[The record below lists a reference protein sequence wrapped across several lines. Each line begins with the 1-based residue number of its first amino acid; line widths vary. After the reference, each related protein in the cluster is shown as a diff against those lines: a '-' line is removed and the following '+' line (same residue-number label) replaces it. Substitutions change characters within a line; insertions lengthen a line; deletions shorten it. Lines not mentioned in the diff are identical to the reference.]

1 MFGIRTFVEP
11 APAWLRIAGSATD
24 NQINMEHGLDTF
36 RPETSPPAFSVAHRV
51 VDGRICVVSVE
62 GDLDLAS
69 APELKWTLVELL
81 DKGYA
86 QYVLDLSQL
95 TYMDSMGLGVLVGFR
110 KRVEGSAQ
118 LALACLPSTQRK
130 LLEMTG
136 LDACF
141 DHFTTLEEALSNGA
155 DSSLP
160 YGTDAAMALGLAST
174 AMPFAASR
182 RSEAL
187 RWLRILRLHG
197 EAARVLCALGVGETP
212 LGEAGRSEDARVG
225 GRAQPRPGRCGLGA
239 RGPPSP
245 QARRNHGRHGRRPA
259 GCDAL
264 LRPRVRSRPRRPRHR
279 PRRSHLA
286 AGRLTPGAPRL
297 RPSGGPTKA
306 TPAAVRWESG
316 TRPTGSARAAAPQ
329 GSRSPRPRTCAPAQ
343 AARPWPAP
351 A

>member
-1 MFGIRTFVEP
+1 MC
-11 APAWLRIAGSATD
+11 ATD
-24 NQINMEHGLDTF
+24 NQINMEHRLDTF
-36 RPETSPPAFSVAHRV
+36 QPEASPPAFSVTHRV
-51 VDGRICVVSVE
+51 VDERTCVVSVE

-69 APELKWTLVELL
+69 APELKWTLVDLL

-86 QYVLDLSQL
+86 QYVLDLSQV

-141 DHFTTLEEALSNGA
+141 DHFTTLEEAVSHGA
-155 DSSLP
+155 ANSLP

-187 RWLRILRLHG
+187 RWLRILRLQG

-212 LGEAGRSEDARVG
+212 LGDAGHTDGAEPEAETERDRDPVAAVSELAVR
-225 GRAQPRPGRCGLGA
+225 
-239 RGPPSP
+239 
-245 QARRNHGRHGRRPA
+245 QARKRGASTVGT
-259 GCDAL
+259 GDVL
-264 LRPRVRSRPRRPRHR
+264 
-279 PRRSHLA
+279 LA
-286 AGRLTPGAPRL
+286 AMRFYGPEFDRVLAAHGTDRDEVISRL
-297 RPSGGPTKA
+297 
-306 TPAAVRWESG
+306 AA
-316 TRPTGSARAAAPQ
+316 
-329 GSRSPRPRTCAPAQ
+329 
-343 AARPWPAP
+343 
-351 A
+351 